1 MADVLALA
9 VSAITTDQ
17 LAPPST
23 DRSMRYPVM
32 ERPPLLA
39 GASHAKA
46 TLWSLGVEAK
56 ALGAPGTVYGVA
68 VAVADVLPVPAA
80 FTAATRNT
88 YSTPLV
94 NPVTVAET
102 DPCPANA
109 VAQLAPA
116 SLETST
122 S

>member
-1 MADVLALA
+1 MV
-9 VSAITTDQ
+9 
-17 LAPPST
+17 
-23 DRSMRYPVM
+23 
-32 ERPPLLA
+32 
-39 GASHAKA
+39 
-46 TLWSLGVEAK
+46 VEAVGTVVVVVVVG
-56 ALGAPGTVYGVA
+56 GAVYGVA
-68 VAVADVLPVPAA
+68 VAVVDVLPVPAA